1 MDALLHLDGNILLW
15 IQEHVRNDM
24 LTPVMKFI
32 THLGDAGCIWIALT
46 VLFLLL
52 KKMRKTGLLMTCS
65 LIGSL
70 IINNLILKNLV
81 ARTRP
86 YEAVDGLQ
94 RIIEA
99 QKDLSFPSGHTGSS
113 FAAAVVIFLTCPR
126 KIGVPALILAF
137 LIMFSRLYVGVHY
150 PTDVLAGMVTGTLI
164 AVLVCAVYRRKFPD
178 NDVQKF

>member
-1 MDALLHLDGNILLW
+1 MDTLLQLDGNILLW
-15 IQEHVRNDM
+15 IQEHVRNDA

-32 THLGDAGCIWIALT
+32 THLGDAGWIWIALT
-46 VLFLLL
+46 IMFLLV
-52 KKMRKTGLLMTCS
+52 KKMRSTGVLMTCS
-65 LIGSL
+65 LVGSL

-99 QKDLSFPSGHTGSS
+99 QRDLSFPSGHTGSS
-113 FAAAVVIFLTCPR
+113 FAAAVVIFLSCPR

-150 PTDVLAGMVTGTLI
+150 PTDVLAGMITGTVI
-164 AVLVCAVYRRKFPD
+164 AVLVCRVYREKFYIGS
-178 NDVQKF
+178 

>member
-1 MDALLHLDGNILLW
+1 MDTLLQLDGNILLW
-15 IQEHVRNDM
+15 IQEHVRNDA

-32 THLGDAGCIWIALT
+32 THLGDAGWIWIALT
-46 VLFLLL
+46 IMFLLV
-52 KKMRKTGLLMTCS
+52 KKMRSTGVLMTCS
-65 LIGSL
+65 LVGSL
-70 IINNLILKNLV
+70 IVNNLILKNLV

-99 QKDLSFPSGHTGSS
+99 QRDLSFPSGHTGSS

-126 KIGVPALILAF
+126 KIGGPALILAF

-150 PTDVLAGMVTGTLI
+150 PTDVLAGMITGTVI
-164 AVLVCAVYRRKFPD
+164 AVLVCRVYREKFCIGS
-178 NDVQKF
+178 